1 MTQNC
6 YSDLTP
12 GIFVINENKKNA
24 WGIGQIQSAINN
36 ILTINFENVGK
47 KTINPSIIKLKIINI
62 NGIS

>member
-12 GIFVINENKKNA
+12 GIFVINENKKNE

-47 KTINPSIIKLKIINI
+47 KTIDPSIIKLKKINI

>member
-12 GIFVINENKKNA
+12 GIFVINENKKNE

-47 KTINPSIIKLKIINI
+47 KTIDPSIIKLKIINI